1 MSNNTKLLCLFLKA
15 QKIDKSSE
23 QGYAM
28 AMVSMVSIVMLSLL
42 AASMTFSNLAKSRTS
57 GFVDTMSSFNV
68 AESGLNKRASEFKAK
83 LVASYT
89 GVQGVSVDDLTKCF
103 KIPIPA
109 NSSKSLQTKTNDF
122 ECRNY
127 SFESSNNAYQVAAG
141 GSVSLNSNGQDKN
154 KYIAYTAISGGKSP
168 QFISIPKDDDYGGLN
183 AAEYTY
189 KISSTA
195 KKPIDSEGAVLPE
208 YTAEEVAAAGRAN
221 AGRPNQGDDA
231 LMASFN
237 SKQSI
242 AEGNTAGKAS
252 EKSSS
257 NLDLS
262 MTFVNRV
269 VPLFQFGVFYNG
281 DLEFNSTSKMQM
293 QGWVHSNANIYVQ
306 PAGET
311 GKAVDS
317 VTTFLGKV
325 TATGSIYNRVDAF
338 WSPTE
343 NLGIGRTGITKVLLT
358 GTNCDIP
365 SNCLDLPQDST
376 GASTIAALTTGQIDT
391 FKFQNVKKVENG
403 IATLNTPIPGF
414 TRKRSYRDNTI
425 GLYYAQADMRL
436 EMVPD
441 RDLSGAKKTTTPWTR
456 NQAIIPFNFISIKTV
471 ADNTT
476 TACST
481 TIPSP
486 GQDPVANYIDPKRE
500 NVSNLKCHT
509 FTKGQLQSLRQP
521 VLVLTSLNQTPAL
534 VASENKIFETLGKPT
549 LLPTPPTLNPLSEA
563 DGKVRSR
570 KILRALQVALVS
582 TPTPIPL
589 DKLNIRFDDPAYDTG
604 SLNTFELEFKRLL
617 EGIFTTT
624 SEKADL
630 NILLSKSPNE
640 IAALQ
645 GAWFLPA
652 PIQRVET
659 TTPSASIPDPTRNL
673 RSSGFYDG
681 REQRW
686 ISMLQTNIASLS
698 VWNRDGLY
706 VDDAVDDTT
715 LTTPYATNNVKKDIA
730 FASGTGANSA
740 NGFAFDRS
748 PVDATRTLASELLPN
763 LQSLGLGS
771 IDQTEGGLVFYAGVS
786 DNLNGDSTINVLGN
800 TSAPNTTP
808 NISAGNDTNDV
819 TLDTANPI
827 YKKNSDGSD
836 YQDPALPTTVTERRV
851 VIDYYRKYPGL
862 AARKSPFGFAFNG
875 GNYLPGALLVSS
887 DQSVYLQGN
896 YNNDIAAQPTTPST
910 PNVPSKDRF
919 PASVIADTITALS
932 NECISTNSSQGNTN
946 FLAVPAGQIKCGLPR
961 STTGSVSVTGNGD
974 TATYDSVATPVAINA
989 AFLSNTDISK
999 GNQGRTLNA
1008 GENPYYSGGVNNYIR
1023 LLENW
1028 GSNSLNYTGSLISL
1042 GTPLEYSGAYR
1053 RGGLSDSYYDVP
1065 FRNFNYDPF
1074 FTRMDKIPPLTPKAS
1089 YTLQRSFGRVN

>member
-1 MSNNTKLLCLFLKA
+1 
-15 QKIDKSSE
+15 
-23 QGYAM
+23 M

-57 GFVDTMSSFNV
+57 GFVDTMSSFYV
-68 AESGLNKRASEFKAK
+68 AESGLNKRASEFKTK
-83 LVASYT
+83 LAASYT
-89 GVQGVSVDDLTKCF
+89 GVRGVGVDDLAECF
-103 KIPIPA
+103 RIPIPA
-109 NSSKSLQTKTNDF
+109 GQSKSRQTTTNDF

-141 GSVSLNSNGQDKN
+141 GNTSLDSNVYNKKGQDKN
-154 KYIAYTAISGGKSP
+154 KYVAYTAISGGKSS
-168 QFISIPKDDDYGGLN
+168 QFISIPKGDDYEGLN
-183 AAEYTY
+183 AAEFTY
-189 KISSTA
+189 KISATA
-195 KKPIDSEGAVLPE
+195 KKPVDSEGITLPE
-208 YTAEEVAAAGRAN
+208 YTTEEIAAANRKEAKS
-221 AGRPNQGDDA
+221 PNQGDDA
-231 LMASFN
+231 LVASYN
-237 SKQSI
+237 SKKI
-242 AEGNTAGKAS
+242 AAEEKTAEAAS
-252 EKSSS
+252 GKSSS

-281 DLEFNSTSKMQM
+281 DLEFNSTSQMQL

-311 GKAVDS
+311 GKIGDS

-325 TATGSIYNRVDAF
+325 TAKGSIYNRVDAF
-338 WSPTE
+338 WSPAE

-358 GTNCDIP
+358 GINCDIP

-376 GASTIAALTTGQIDT
+376 GASTIAALTSGQIDT

-403 IATLNTPIPGF
+403 ITELKTPIPGF

-441 RDLSGAKKTTTPWTR
+441 RDLSGNKKTTTPWTR

-471 ADNTT
+471 ADPNTKT
-476 TACST
+476 CSSAT
-481 TIPSP
+481 PP
-486 GQDPVANYIDPKRE
+486 AGKDPAVDYIDPKRE
-500 NVSNLKCHT
+500 NVSNLKCHE

-521 VLVLTSLNQTPAL
+521 VLVLTSLNQIPAL
-534 VASENKIFETLGKPT
+534 VASENKIFETLGKPSS
-549 LLPTPPTLNPLSEA
+549 LPTPPTLSTLSPTE
-563 DGKVRSR
+563 DTVRSR

-582 TPTPIPL
+582 TSTPIPL
-589 DKLNIRFDDPAYDTG
+589 DKLNIRFNDTEYNNG
-604 SLNTFELEFKRLL
+604 SLNAFKLEFIRLL
-617 EGIFTTT
+617 DGIFTTT

-630 NILLSKSPNE
+630 NILRFRSPNE

-659 TTPSASIPDPTRNL
+659 TTPSGDIPGSPAAYNPDPARNL

-715 LTTPYATNNVKKDIA
+715 LTTPYATNNAKKNIA

-748 PVDATRTLASELLPN
+748 PVDTEKTSISELPAN

-771 IDQTEGGLVFYAGVS
+771 IDKTEGGLVFYASVS

-827 YKKNSDGSD
+827 YKKNSDGTD
-836 YQDPALPTTVTERRV
+836 FLPDKNLPESSTNERV
-851 VIDYYRKYPGL
+851 LIDYYRKYPGL
-862 AARKSPFGFAFNG
+862 AARQSPFGFAFNG
-875 GNYLPGALLVSS
+875 GNYLPGALLLSS
-887 DQSVYLQGN
+887 DQSVYLQGDF
-896 YNNDIAAQPTTPST
+896 NNDIAAQPTAFST
-910 PNVPSKDRF
+910 PNVPSKNRF
-919 PASVIADTITALS
+919 PASVIADTITVLS
-932 NECISTNSSQGNTN
+932 NECISKNSSQGNTN
-946 FLAVPAGQIKCGLPR
+946 FLAVPGGQIKCGLPR
-961 STTGSVSVTGNGD
+961 STTGSFDVIGNGD

-999 GNQGRTLNA
+999 GNQGRPLKV
-1008 GENPYYSGGVNNYIR
+1008 GENSYYSGGVNNYIR

-1053 RGGLSDSYYDVP
+1053 RGGLSNSYYDVP

-1074 FTRMDKIPPLTPKAS
+1074 FTQMDKIPPLTPKAS
-1089 YTLQRSFGRVN
+1089 YVLQRSFGRAN